1 MPFSLTNSPAVFL
14 VLVSDVLRDFLN
26 VFVLVYL
33 DDILTFS
40 KTPKEHRVHVPEVL
54 QWLLEN
60 HLYIKAEKFEFHSS
74 SVTFLDNILA
84 GGQLK
89 MDPTKI
95 LAFTGPL
102 PLLADM
108 HNSSSA

>member
-14 VLVSDVLRDFLN
+14 VLVSNVLRDFLN
-26 VFVLVYL
+26 VFVFVYL

-60 HLYIKAEKFEFHSS
+60 HLYIKDEVPLFVSH
-74 SVTFLDNILA
+74 LL
-84 GGQLK
+84 GQYFGRGKLK
-89 MDPTKI
+89 MDSAKI
-95 LAFTGPL
+95 LAFTSPL

-108 HNSSSA
+108 DNSSSA

>member
-26 VFVLVYL
+26 VFVFVYL

-74 SVTFLDNILA
+74 SVTFLGNILA

-95 LAFTGPL
+95 LEFTGPL

-108 HNSSSA
+108 DNSSSA